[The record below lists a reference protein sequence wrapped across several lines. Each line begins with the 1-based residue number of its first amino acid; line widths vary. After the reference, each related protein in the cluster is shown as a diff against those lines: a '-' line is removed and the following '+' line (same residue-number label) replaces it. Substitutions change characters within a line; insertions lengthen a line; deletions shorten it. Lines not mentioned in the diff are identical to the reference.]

1 MKGKDLDFNFKDL
14 YTLAMNLKFDDTDR
28 NIIKI
33 LQENGRIPNNEI
45 ASRLSVSEG
54 TVRNRIK
61 KLTEHDLL
69 KVKGLTNPDK
79 GTEKQL
85 IFILVKLEMTK
96 NWKEIA
102 RDVTKLPNV
111 KSVSMTTGRFDLIIE
126 LFIEP
131 HNLINF
137 LTEDLAGVGSIAS
150 TESLVTIKNI
160 NKWV

>member
-14 YTLAMNLKFDDTDR
+14 YTLVMNLKFDDTDR

-79 GTEKQL
+79 GTENQL

-137 LTEDLAGVGSIAS
+137 LTEDLAGVGSISS